1 MADNKL
7 ALLKQAV
14 TITEIMLRH
23 AEASEWSELSTHQEQ
38 RASLLTSIFP
48 LPEDEQSESYRP
60 LIMTMIELNQKLE
73 MLCRQAQQTLQ
84 LELRGLNK
92 NRKAVAAYQSS

>member
-14 TITEIMLRH
+14 TLTETMLRH
-23 AEASEWSELSTHQEQ
+23 AEAGEWSELATHQEQ
-38 RASLLTSIFP
+38 RATLLASIFP
-48 LPEDEQSESYRP
+48 LSEGEQSESYRS

-73 MLCRQAQQTLQ
+73 ILCRQAQQTLQ

-92 NRKAVAAYQSS
+92 NRKALAVYQSS